1 MKHATTITPFLAATL
16 LSITAPA
23 LAQVWYL
30 GGAIGYSNASTD
42 YADLGLNS
50 GSVDGGS
57 TTFSLSTGVEIN
69 RYFGVEL
76 AYYDLGKVKFNGT
89 AGPGQVPVSGSAKA
103 KAYGLSAVVMYPVTP
118 RLSPFARIGF
128 GRSKVGANANTE
140 NLTASLG
147 DWRSET
153 LYAVGLN
160 FKVDSQW
167 SFFGEWMKADDIRV
181 DTYLIGSRVYF

>member
-1 MKHATTITPFLAATL
+1 MKGFI
-16 LSITAPA
+16 APA
-23 LAQVWYL
+23 LAALLLAIGAPAAMAQGWYL
-30 GGAIGYSNASTD
+30 GAGLGYSNASTD

-57 TTFSLSTGVEIN
+57 TSWALTTGVEIS

-89 AGPGQVPVSGSAKA
+89 AGAANLAVSGSAKA
-103 KAYGLSAVVMYPVTP
+103 QAYGVSAVAMYPVTP
-118 RLSPFARIGF
+118 QLSPYARIGV
-128 GRSKVGANANTE
+128 GRSKVAANANTE

-153 LYAVGLN
+153 LYAVG
-160 FKVDSQW
+160 FRFRVDSQW
-167 SFFGEWMKADDIRV
+167 TWFGEWVKADDIRV
-181 DTYLIGSRVYF
+181 DTYLLGTRVYF